1 MGHGIAYMLAAAGHN
16 VRVHDPDAA
25 ALALLPERLSAI
37 ARLLGADEDSAA
49 RVGASTD
56 IGEVVANAQLVIEA
70 APEQLDLKQRI
81 FAQLDTLAP
90 ADAILASNTSAIPIA
105 QLSEPVRDK
114 RRVIGAHF
122 WNPPHLVRLVELIE
136 SAPGSDVAIATVMS
150 VLARAGWTPVH
161 VKRDIPG
168 FVGNRMQ
175 HALKREAIA
184 LVAAGVCDA
193 ETIDT
198 VVKIGF
204 GSRLAVLGPL
214 EQSDMV
220 GLDLTKS
227 IHDVLLPSL
236 DVTPHTQPYLDTL
249 IEAGSL
255 GMRTGRGF
263 REWTPEQA
271 DAVRQRL
278 DSFLAAQAQ
287 RLATERQP

>member
-1 MGHGIAYMLAAAGHN
+1 MGHGIAYML
-16 VRVHDPDAA
+16 
-25 ALALLPERLSAI
+25 
-37 ARLLGADEDSAA
+37 
-49 RVGASTD
+49 
-56 IGEVVANAQLVIEA
+56 
-70 APEQLDLKQRI
+70 
-81 FAQLDTLAP
+81 
-90 ADAILASNTSAIPIA
+90 
-105 QLSEPVRDK
+105 
-114 RRVIGAHF
+114 
-122 WNPPHLVRLVELIE
+122 
-136 SAPGSDVAIATVMS
+136 
-150 VLARAGWTPVH
+150 
-161 VKRDIPG
+161 
-168 FVGNRMQ
+168 
-175 HALKREAIA
+175 
-184 LVAAGVCDA
+184 AAGVCDA